1 MFEYIKIWLNYK
13 NIRIIID
20 ILSKK
25 IEFYYKGGILMVNRM
40 FNTADFLKRALDG
53 ASLRHTAISNNIA
66 NVNTPG
72 YKRVTVE
79 FENLLKDELEKNKLR
94 LFTTNSKHMRGSK
107 DSKLDSVIEEHKN
120 IAVRRDGN
128 GVNIDIEVAERA
140 KNEIYYNAISRQV
153 SRKFEAISSVINEG
167 GR

>member
-1 MFEYIKIWLNYK
+1 MINKMF
-13 NIRIIID
+13 D
-20 ILSKK
+20 TS
-25 IEFYYKGGILMVNRM
+25 
-40 FNTADFLKRALDG
+40 DFLKKALDG
-53 ASLRHTAISNNIA
+53 SSLRHAAISNNIA

-94 LFTTNSKHMRGSK
+94 LNTTNAKHIGGNLGNTPYSTIRT
-107 DSKLDSVIEEHKN
+107 HNN

-128 GVNIDIEVAERA
+128 SVNIDVEIAERA
-140 KNEIYYNAISRQV
+140 KNEIYYNAISRQI
-153 SRKFEAISSVINEG
+153 SRQFDAINSVINEG